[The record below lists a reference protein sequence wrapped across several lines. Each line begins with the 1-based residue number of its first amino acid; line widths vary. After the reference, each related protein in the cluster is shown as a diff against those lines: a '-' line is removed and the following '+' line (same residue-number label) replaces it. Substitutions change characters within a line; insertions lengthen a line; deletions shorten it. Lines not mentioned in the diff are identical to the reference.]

1 MTKNPEAVTANQVQ
15 DKLSSESAKY
25 LAIPKEAV
33 IWNSGQ
39 AWVYVQSSE
48 NKFFRKSIETNTESS
63 NGWIVKENQIKEND
77 LIVINGAQ
85 LLLSEEF
92 KYQIKNENDD

>member
-1 MTKNPEAVTANQVQ
+1 VQ
-15 DKLSSESAKY
+15 K
-25 LAIPKEAV
+25 
-33 IWNSGQ
+33 
-39 AWVYVQSSE
+39 SE
-48 NKFFRKSIETNTESS
+48 NKFYRKSIETNTESS
-63 NGWIVKENQIKEND
+63 NGWIVKENHIKEND

>member
-1 MTKNPEAVTANQVQ
+1 M
-15 DKLSSESAKY
+15 
-25 LAIPKEAV
+25 
-33 IWNSGQ
+33 
-39 AWVYVQSSE
+39 QSSE